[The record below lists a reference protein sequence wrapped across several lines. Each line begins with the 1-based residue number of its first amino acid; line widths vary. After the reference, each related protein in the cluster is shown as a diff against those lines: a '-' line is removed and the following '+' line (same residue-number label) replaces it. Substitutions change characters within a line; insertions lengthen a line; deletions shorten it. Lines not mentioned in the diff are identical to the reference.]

1 MFFWTATIN
10 QWQKLLPF
18 DNYKGYYS
26 SLEYL
31 AMKKPIARS
40 GNHEYPDVFVFKKK
54 NENNFSWQMTSE
66 LYRRTRQYFCI
77 FH

>member
-1 MFFWTATIN
+1 MA
-10 QWQKLLPF
+10 KLLPGE
-18 DNYKGYYS
+18 NYKHFINR

-31 AMKKPIARS
+31 AMKKPIARP
-40 GNHEYPDVFVFKKK
+40 GNNEYPDVFVFKKK
-54 NENNFSWQMTSE
+54 NENNFSWQMNSE